1 MAKPARILTGNQMI
15 KRTILLTLLLFPIG
29 ARALGLNDV
38 IVNSFLNE
46 KLDARIELVSAS
58 PGMIDDIRVAL
69 ANPDAFKAMG
79 VDRPFLLSK
88 LRFKVQ
94 SGTDQRPY
102 IQISSKGSIREPF
115 LDFLIEVNWPGGNLV
130 RQYSLLLD
138 PRTYKPTLSAAPV
151 RSSAVSSPAAG
162 QPRAS
167 APTSQSRSYGPV
179 RSTDTLWVIA
189 RNTRPDSSVTIQQMM
204 MALQRSNP
212 GAFSQGNVNL
222 LRKGAVLAIPGRD
235 IIEAMTPQEA
245 REVFREQTRQ
255 WKAMREGGQ
264 RDASSA
270 VARAEPETAPPGGE
284 STAQSPETPP
294 GQIDDRQPDAAGDA
308 AEPPVGDQV
317 QPEDRQLRVVETKQD
332 YLAGEKD
339 SATET
344 SPGDKRLKQ
353 AIVNSKDDLKA
364 VKEINQDLDELRAV
378 LETKVEALRKSLED
392 KNQAVEELQ
401 KELKRPAVADKS
413 TGGGGKSVVAPD
425 RKGAPADVVTEVE
438 PTAQPEKVQ
447 PLVEEEEPAEPESW
461 IKQYWRHLA
470 LAGLSI
476 VLVLILVA
484 LGRAK
489 RRAAR
494 YSEEDTQFPDAYIEL
509 DDSPEPEPEPEPE
522 AETPRVSSRLP
533 ADNLFDAPDEPKDQ
547 RVHEGDE
554 GLFHEQSVDISG
566 ALSEADVYLA
576 YHRYGRAESLIKDAI
591 NVNPDSMML
600 KAKLLEIYAF
610 RRDKK
615 QFTSYMEQMYESA
628 DDASPELWARI
639 VEMGRD
645 LIPDHPLIGNAD
657 LPGDADGDK

>member
-1 MAKPARILTGNQMI
+1 MI

-29 ARALGLNDV
+29 AQALGLNDV

-46 KLDARIELVSAS
+46 KLDARIELISAS
-58 PGMIDDIRVAL
+58 PGMIEDIRVAL
-69 ANPDAFKAMG
+69 ASPDAFKAMG
-79 VDRPFLLSK
+79 VERPFLLSK

-115 LDFLIEVNWPGGNLV
+115 LDFLIAVNWPGGNLV
-130 RQYSLLLD
+130 RHYSLLLD
-138 PRTYKPTLSAAPV
+138 PRTYKPMLSAAPV

-162 QPRAS
+162 QPRDS
-167 APTSQSRSYGPV
+167 APTPQSRSYGPV

-189 RNTRPDSSVTIQQMM
+189 KNTRPDSSVTIQQMM

-212 GAFSQGNVNL
+212 GAFSRGNVNL

-235 IIEAMTPQEA
+235 IIEEMTPQDA
-245 REVFREQTRQ
+245 REVFREQMRQ
-255 WKAMREGGQ
+255 WKAMRGGGQ
-264 RDASSA
+264 RDASPA
-270 VARAEPETAPPGGE
+270 AAGAESETAPPGGE
-284 STAQSPETPP
+284 SAARSPETPP
-294 GQIDDRQPDAAGDA
+294 DQIDGRQPDAAKDA
-308 AEPPVGDQV
+308 AEPPAGDQV

-332 YLAGEKD
+332 YPVGEKD
-339 SATET
+339 SATDT
-344 SPGDKRLKQ
+344 SPSNKRLKQ
-353 AIVNSKDDLKA
+353 AIVNSQDDLKA
-364 VKEINQDLDELRAV
+364 VKEINRDLDELRAV
-378 LETKVEALRKSLED
+378 LETKVEALRKSLEE
-392 KNQAVEELQ
+392 KNQAIEDLQ
-401 KELKRPAVADKS
+401 KGLKHPAVADKS

-425 RKGAPADVVTEVE
+425 QKGAPADVVTEVE
-438 PTAQPEKVQ
+438 PPAQPEKVQ
-447 PLVEEEEPAEPESW
+447 PQVEEEEPAESESW

-494 YSEEDTQFPDAYIEL
+494 YSEEDTQFPDGYIEL
-509 DDSPEPEPEPEPE
+509 DDSPEPEPE
-522 AETPRVSSRLP
+522 AETPRASSGLP
-533 ADNLFDAPDEPKDQ
+533 ADNLFDAQDEPRDL
-547 RVHEGDE
+547 RAHEGNE
-554 GLFHEQSVDISG
+554 GSLHEQSVDISG

-576 YHRYGRAESLIKDAI
+576 YHRYGRAESLIKEAI
-591 NVNPDSMML
+591 QVNPDSMML

-645 LIPDHPLIGNAD
+645 LIPDHPLIGNPD
-657 LPGDADGDK
+657 LPGEADDDK